1 MACTC
6 QIPITWHKFL
16 LQIELKKQK
25 IFFFFFPNRYKTYKE
40 LKNPYFAN
48 LEVGIQTKKYQLED
62 GQSWKFLLLDMDL
75 SS

>member
-25 IFFFFFPNRYKTYKE
+25 IFFFSQIDTRPT
-40 LKNPYFAN
+40 KN
-48 LEVGIQTKKYQLED
+48 
-62 GQSWKFLLLDMDL
+62 
-75 SS
+75 